1 MLHVE
6 TQTGFNFP
14 VANEELTFWSVTG
27 QRMATYRLSPGSYSG
42 PSVSFS
48 TTATSNAGSNVILA
62 ASIEGITV
70 GQLVIANWVPPNSLV
85 TGVSMINVGSL
96 TVRMSANA
104 TLTNLSS
111 APVSFGA
118 GPSLIAT
125 QTGTWYY
132 LGGKLI
138 KNASGYVGA
147 DRLGSIGKYYPYGQE
162 RPSATQN
169 GTEKFTGYLRDSETG
184 LDYADQRYYQPGMG
198 RFLTADPYMANNGGP
213 GDPASPSSWNR
224 YTYVAGDPINSND
237 REGLYLNGNPGSGP
251 FMGGEGPDPTDPGVG
266 GPGGFGGGIGGL
278 IRVCGYVSRSTPR
291 FAPGKSGLSAGST
304 ERVGG
309 SGSVTPGSSTP
320 LPPICNN
327 ATAVAFA
334 KNYLTDLQQIADDLQ
349 IPVAWVLAG
358 SAGESA

>member
-1 MLHVE
+1 MRNSCCTTG

-62 ASIEGITV
+62 ASIAGITV
-70 GQLVIANWVPPNSLV
+70 GQLVIANWVPPNTLV
-85 TGVSMINVGSL
+85 TGVSMINGGSG
-96 TVRMSANA
+96 TVTMSANA

-132 LGGKLI
+132 FGGKLI

-162 RPSATQN
+162 KPSATTN
-169 GTEKFTGYLRDSETG
+169 GTEKFTGYFRDAETG
-184 LDYADQRYYQPGMG
+184 LDYAADDQNYYGSGTG
-198 RFLTADPYMANNGGP
+198 RFLSPLTVRKNQPTIP
-213 GDPASPSSWNR
+213 GSWNK
-224 YTYVAGDPINSND
+224 YSYEGQDP
-237 REGLYLNGNPGSGP
+237 
-251 FMGGEGPDPTDPGVG
+251 
-266 GPGGFGGGIGGL
+266 
-278 IRVCGYVSRSTPR
+278 
-291 FAPGKSGLSAGST
+291 
-304 ERVGG
+304 
-309 SGSVTPGSSTP
+309 
-320 LPPICNN
+320 
-327 ATAVAFA
+327 
-334 KNYLTDLQQIADDLQ
+334 
-349 IPVAWVLAG
+349 
-358 SAGESA
+358 